1 MILKYYKEAKSLK
14 DGFIQG
20 WEFTQTVVRQ
30 VMHVNEAGQL

>member
-14 DGFIQG
+14 NGFIQG
-20 WEFTQTVVRQ
+20 WGIHTNGVRQ